1 MHDAD
6 KENVN
11 SVAEWL
17 LEEFKCDSTWFAA
30 AWADIYRRMQEI
42 ERSPSEDSKL

>member
-1 MHDAD
+1 MQDAD

-17 LEEFKCDSTWFAA
+17 LEEFECDSTWFAA
-30 AWADIYRRMQEI
+30 AWADIYRRMQAI
-42 ERSPSEDSKL
+42 EAERQQESA